1 MSRHELYIRTPSPLE
16 ADPKDTSPTSD
27 EFTEDGHYHIPLR
40 VGTSQSWVA
49 RRNKGLSTAH
59 LPHISEIHMEIK
71 NPLTSRHKTLY
82 TKSLETEE
90 EKLANQVRILEAEK
104 QASKERIAKLEKEAR
119 ETRRLRI
126 VLREK
131 DKEVQKLRISLELA
145 MHESRELRQEINEL
159 ISLRMFRRSNDT
171 ESERLSSTY
180 DGGPISTHEFYS
192 FHIPRRAWKD
202 PCPIITEQFESF
214 ESKLRSFLK
223 ETRSV

>member
-1 MSRHELYIRTPSPLE
+1 MSRHELYIRSPSPLE
-16 ADPKDTSPTSD
+16 SDLKDTSPTSD
-27 EFTEDGHYHIPLR
+27 EFTEDSHFFIPLR
-40 VGTSQSWVA
+40 VGSSQSWVA
-49 RRNKGLSTAH
+49 SSNKKLSTAH

-71 NPLTSRHKTLY
+71 NPLTGRRKTVC
-82 TKSLETEE
+82 TKSFETEE

-131 DKEVQKLRISLELA
+131 DKEIQKLRISLELA
-145 MHESRELRQEINEL
+145 MHESSELRQEINEL
-159 ISLRMFRRSNDT
+159 INLRMSRRSNDT
-171 ESERLSSTY
+171 EFERVSSTY
-180 DGGPISTHEFYS
+180 EGRPISTHEFYS

-223 ETRSV
+223 ETQSV